1 MGIHKIINAI
11 KSRFDNGVVINDE
24 DSRIVKY
31 LKTAAGPRLT
41 AIAAIVITK
50 DSFRMMEGV
59 FGKHDQLVGR
69 LIPTNEQD
77 SIKDLLDTKTL
88 TIAAPEG
95 LGYVV
100 IEMIGPINGGYSAIY
115 CPDDMND
122 YQIDKLEY
130 FNSEV
135 NKYNESCDNDSL
147 KAGILIKDPE
157 TGHGTNDLTDVIN
170 KLRNKNRT
178 K

>member
-1 MGIHKIINAI
+1 MGIHKIINSI
-11 KSRFDNGVVINDE
+11 KSKFDNGVVINDE
-24 DSRIVKY
+24 DSKIVKY
-31 LKTAAGPRLT
+31 LKTAAGPRMT

-50 DSFRMMEGV
+50 DSFRMTEGV
-59 FGKHDQLVGR
+59 FGKHDQLVGV

-77 SIKDLLDTKTL
+77 KIKDLLDTKTL

-100 IEMIGPINGGYSAIY
+100 IEMIGPVNGGYSVIY
-115 CPDDMND
+115 YPDDMND
-122 YQIDKLEY
+122 YQLDQLEY
-130 FNSEV
+130 FNREV
-135 NKYNESCDNDSL
+135 NKYNATCNNDYL
-147 KAGILIKDPE
+147 KASILIKDPE